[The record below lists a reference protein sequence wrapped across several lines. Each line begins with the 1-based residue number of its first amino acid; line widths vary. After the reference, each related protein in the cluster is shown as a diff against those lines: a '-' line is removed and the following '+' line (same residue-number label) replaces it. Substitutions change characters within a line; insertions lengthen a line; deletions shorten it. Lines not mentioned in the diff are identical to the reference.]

1 MFFFF
6 EALLLMQSAKKELPD
21 GDHLQ
26 VVMCM
31 LCIVRNGAILPI
43 GAVWGKET
51 DYNIFQDS
59 ISLKAAWSR
68 RTDKH
73 SVCGYLHFVDPENG
87 DFRLKDGS
95 IAFTTGFKN
104 FTMDSFVLCLRC

>member
-1 MFFFF
+1 VH
-6 EALLLMQSAKKELPD
+6 ALHRSEW
-21 GDHLQ
+21 GDFANRRYCL
-26 VVMCM
+26 
-31 LCIVRNGAILPI
+31 
-43 GAVWGKET
+43 GKET
-51 DYNIFQDS
+51 DYNIFPDS

-104 FTMDSFVLCLRC
+104 FTMDSFVLFLRC